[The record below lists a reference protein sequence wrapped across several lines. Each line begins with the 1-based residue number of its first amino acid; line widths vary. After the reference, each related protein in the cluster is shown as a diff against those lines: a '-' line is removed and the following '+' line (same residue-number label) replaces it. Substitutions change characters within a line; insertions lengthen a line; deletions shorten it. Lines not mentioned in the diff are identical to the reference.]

1 MANYKPVN
9 RKRKQVIKLNNTDSL
24 QGLMQETYNDAV
36 GQIFQL
42 QNSITEIG
50 LSVKPEDVDDVT
62 KIAREKSG
70 MLKLKDSA
78 IRIKLEVGKIMVDL
92 IKHDGNSDK
101 SELINVS
108 SSSAPTTDELD
119 EIREYIKKNASLNE

>member
-1 MANYKPVN
+1 MSTPKPIN
-9 RKRKQVIKLNNTDSL
+9 RKRKQVIKLNNVESL

-92 IKHDGNSDK
+92 IKHDGNIEN
-101 SELINVS
+101 SELVNISNTA
-108 SSSAPTTDELD
+108 APTTDDLD
-119 EIREYIKKNASLNE
+119 LIRQYIKDSAKTPE